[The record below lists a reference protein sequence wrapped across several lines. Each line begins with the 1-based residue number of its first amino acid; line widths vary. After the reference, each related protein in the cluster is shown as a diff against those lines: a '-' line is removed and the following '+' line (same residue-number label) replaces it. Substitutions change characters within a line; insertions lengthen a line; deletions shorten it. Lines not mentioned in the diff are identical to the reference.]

1 MGRKEHV
8 RAIRDYMEELK
19 NQVAAHLRD
28 GKSVDEIKR
37 LVKMEKY
44 SRWGNYDTYL
54 PLNIE
59 GMVRHLQQQR
69 PK

>member
-1 MGRKEHV
+1 
-8 RAIRDYMEELK
+8 MEELK